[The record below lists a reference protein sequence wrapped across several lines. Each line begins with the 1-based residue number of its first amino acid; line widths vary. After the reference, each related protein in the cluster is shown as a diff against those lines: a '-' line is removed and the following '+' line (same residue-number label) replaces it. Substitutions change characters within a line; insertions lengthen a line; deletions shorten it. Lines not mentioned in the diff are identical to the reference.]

1 MLQLTLAR
9 DHLLCGYG
17 TQMDPSVDLSFSGQ
31 SGKGCRPSIFFGPA
45 RDALHL
51 VTKKLHA
58 ALLLSPKKFSDL
70 EARLWVVALPGG
82 DPSTAAL
89 WREQSL
95 SLGRQIRPLVR
106 YAEFVQSESELE
118 RDADLYHQKFSLDA
132 AGQELPEALR
142 ELSLRVLAGI
152 EKDSLREEWR
162 LAGLGADWQAS
173 LVYWFQPEIGASV
186 EMQSS
191 LFDEKSGSL
200 CAFRGPVCFGLQ
212 AYEIDKHQSLPVVFA
227 ETGAA
232 QHGLAS
238 HRFIDVARST
248 WTRANAIGFHFSGS
262 QSESESKAS
271 SWIPLESRSLAS
283 LGAADG
289 LIVWQLPAK
298 GAFELRFR
306 LVRQPEDLRLALEPR
321 PWTRV
326 READQ
331 NWLKRQKPA
340 PAYLSPE
347 LASLYQRTLLL
358 LRQMQ
363 DPNGGIIAAPEF
375 HYALTSCGGYGF
387 CWGRDAGFISYAMD
401 VCGMHE
407 ESAHFYRY
415 MQRCQSRDGSF
426 LHRHDMSAHLGASWG
441 LLQPDETGSVIFG
454 LWQHVKLSG
463 NRALA
468 EELRPMV
475 ERGADWLAQAQHSS
489 DPELPIEGHD
499 LWEEREG
506 VHLYTV
512 AAMAAGLQSAIDL
525 YRYMQWEP
533 PFAWTAAA
541 ARLKELC
548 ASPRF
553 IEKKGDSYAFNRTL
567 RRRMPGPLALT
578 MEQMGLPV
586 TRDHSP
592 SGRLL
597 FELESDHVYDISQ
610 LAIQYPYGVV
620 ESEALPG
627 AFTVL
632 IERLFERLW
641 RPGIGGIGR
650 YESDYYRDGNPW
662 VLTTLWLALGAAAHG
677 QTKIAKT
684 CWQWVLEHM
693 PREGLLPEQIDPA
706 NGRPSWVLPLTWSHA
721 MFALAIHQ
729 LPREVLNP

>member
-1 MLQLTLAR
+1 MERRPSMLQLTLAR

-17 TQMDPSVDLSFSGQ
+17 TQMDPSQNLSLSGQ
-31 SGKGCRPSIFFGPA
+31 AGLGCRPSIFFGPA

-51 VTKKLHA
+51 ISKKLHA
-58 ALLLSPKKFSDL
+58 AILFSPKTFHDL
-70 EARLWVVALPGG
+70 ETRLWVVALPGG
-82 DPSTAAL
+82 DPGITSL

-95 SLGRQIRPLVR
+95 SLGQQIRPLVR
-106 YAEFVQSESELE
+106 YASFVQTESELE
-118 RDADLYHQKFSLDA
+118 RDADLYHQKFA
-132 AGQELPEALR
+132 INEPELPEALR
-142 ELSLRVLAGI
+142 EVSLRTLGGI
-152 EKDSLREEWR
+152 EKDCLREEWR
-162 LAGLGADWQAS
+162 LAGLAADWQAS
-173 LVYWFQPEIGASV
+173 LVYWFQPEIGASS

-200 CAFRGPVCFGLQ
+200 CAFRSAVCFGLQ
-212 AYEIDKHQSLPVVFA
+212 AYELEKSQSLPVLFA

-232 QHGLAS
+232 QHGLAAQ
-238 HRFIDVARST
+238 RFIDLVRSF
-248 WTRANAIGFHFSGS
+248 WARANTIGFHHVGH
-262 QSESESKAS
+262 ESRSP
-271 SWIPLESRSLAS
+271 SWLPLEARSLAS

-289 LIVWQLPAK
+289 LIAWQLPAK

-306 LVRQPEDLRLALEPR
+306 LVRQPEDLSLPLEPR
-321 PWTRV
+321 PWTRI
-326 READQ
+326 RATDQ
-331 NWLKRQKPA
+331 QWLAQQKQAPDYTPPA
-340 PAYLSPE
+340 LKG
-347 LASLYQRTLLL
+347 LYQRTLLV

-363 DPNGGIIAAPEF
+363 DPGGGIIAAPEF
-375 HYALTSCGGYGF
+375 HYALTNCGGYGF

-401 VCGMHE
+401 VCGMHA
-407 ESAHFYRY
+407 ESAEFYRY

-468 EELRPMV
+468 AELRPMV
-475 ERGADWLAQAQHSS
+475 ERGADWLAKARHSS

-512 AAMAAGLQSAIDL
+512 AAMAAGLESAIEL
-525 YRYMQWEP
+525 YHYMEWEAP
-533 PFAWTAAA
+533 YAWTAAV
-541 ARLKELC
+541 ARLKDLC

-553 IEKKGDSYAFNRTL
+553 IEKTGESYNFNRTL
-567 RRRMPGPLALT
+567 RRRVPGSMALGL
-578 MEQMGLPV
+578 EQMGLEL
-586 TRDHSP
+586 TRDHSS
-592 SGRLL
+592 SGRVLY
-597 FELESDHVYDISQ
+597 ELASDHVYDISQ
-610 LAIQYPYGVV
+610 LAIQYPYHVLDEKKLPEAV
-620 ESEALPG
+620 E
-627 AFTVL
+627 TL

-641 RPGIGGIGR
+641 RPGVGGIGR

-662 VLTTLWLALGAAAHG
+662 VLTTLWLALGAAAQG
-677 QTKIAKT
+677 QTQIAKT
-684 CWQWVLEHM
+684 CWQWVLDHM
-693 PREGLLPEQIDPA
+693 PHEGLLPEQIDPA